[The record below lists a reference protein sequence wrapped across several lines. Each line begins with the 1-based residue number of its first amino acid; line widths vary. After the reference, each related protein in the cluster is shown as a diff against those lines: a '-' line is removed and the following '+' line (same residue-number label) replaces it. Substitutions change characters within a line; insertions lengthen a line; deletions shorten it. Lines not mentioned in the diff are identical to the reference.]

1 MGHQSD
7 AGELMDR
14 AALEHIIRAAGNVLG
29 EQSVII
35 IGSQAILASFDENRL
50 PVDAMR
56 SMEADVLPLDDPD
69 GSKADLIDGVL
80 GELSQFDET
89 FGYHGDGVSV
99 ETAVLPVGW
108 ESRLI
113 PYENE
118 NTNGVTGLCLD
129 RHDLCVAKLAAHRE
143 KDLTFVASLYRAHLI
158 DISIIL
164 RRLNQTSLP
173 DELRGRIGSFL
184 SQFARG

>member
-1 MGHQSD
+1 
-7 AGELMDR
+7 
-14 AALEHIIRAAGNVLG
+14 
-29 EQSVII
+29 
-35 IGSQAILASFDENRL
+35 
-50 PVDAMR
+50 
-56 SMEADVLPLDDPD
+56 
-69 GSKADLIDGVL
+69 
-80 GELSQFDET
+80 
-89 FGYHGDGVSV
+89 
-99 ETAVLPVGW
+99 VLPVGW